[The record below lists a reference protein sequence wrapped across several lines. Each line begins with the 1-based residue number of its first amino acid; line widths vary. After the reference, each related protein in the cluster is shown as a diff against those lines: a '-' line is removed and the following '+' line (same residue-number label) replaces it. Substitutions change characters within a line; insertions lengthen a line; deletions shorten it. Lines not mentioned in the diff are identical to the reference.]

1 MVPNPNSIIEGVP
14 MRLLSTIVCTLLMA
28 GALSGVVLAQV
39 PSAPTH
45 LVVSTMMGGAALE
58 WDTSAHAIGYKV
70 YRSID
75 TMAFGEIGIVERHSF
90 VDFFVYPRF
99 TYRYYVTALNLAG
112 ESTPS
117 DTVEFMVGP
126 PPPPPGFGVI
136 KGMVADSSS
145 GAPINGAIVQFF
157 KPFRAW
163 RMRFERTDTAGNY
176 FARLDSGRYLMRA
189 EAPGY
194 FPKWY
199 NNVDVPDSGSLVTVG
214 PHDTATV
221 NFTLHAIHPPLF
233 AHVSGSVTD
242 TSGTPLKGAWVG
254 FMRTH
259 RELLELEHLLHT
271 FGGLPGER
279 IVIPD
284 IGQLPGVVWAG
295 RTDSSGNYRGSVIE
309 GLRYVALAYKP
320 GYGLRFFDGKR
331 SPFDADRIYVTRD
344 TTGINFALP
353 LRSVSP
359 DSIAG
364 TVVDSTGAGIASHVI
379 LVRLTVN
386 GPLITH
392 YRATD
397 SLGNFTFHHV
407 DPGKFFL
414 RAIPVDGYHPAW
426 YSASQCGVR
435 NYHHADT
442 LTLSGNIPGLQ
453 VCVSPNSDS
462 GFTSIAGM
470 LHGSGSY
477 FSAQAATSIPGVA
490 VYAVSSTTGQI
501 VSYDIAELD
510 GSFSIENLPPDTYT
524 LVGDKEGYTSAATG
538 SVGVDETNFAV
549 TNASLSLTPD
559 APLAVHDLPQ
569 AVPSVYRLEQ
579 NYPNPFNP
587 TTTIGYALPENSH
600 VTLEVYNVLGQRVMT
615 LKNGVENAGYKTVQL
630 DASAAE
636 GGLPSGIYFYRLEA
650 MSTANSNHSFT
661 MVRKLVL
668 LK

>member
-1 MVPNPNSIIEGVP
+1 MVTNQNSIIKGIL
-14 MRLLSTIVCTLLMA
+14 MRLLGTIVCTLLMA
-28 GALSGVVLAQV
+28 GALSGVMFAQV

-45 LVVSTMMGGAALE
+45 LVVSTIMGGAMLE
-58 WDTSAHAIGYKV
+58 WDTSAHALGYRV

-75 TMAFGEIGIVERHSF
+75 TIAFGGIGIVERHSF

-136 KGMVADSSS
+136 KGMVADDSS
-145 GAPINGAIVQFF
+145 GAPVNGTIVQFF

-163 RMRFERTDTAGNY
+163 RMRFERTDSAGNY
-176 FARLDSGRYLMRA
+176 FARLDSGKYLVRA

-199 NNVDVPDSGSLVTVG
+199 NNVNVPDSGSLVTIG
-214 PHDTATV
+214 SHDTVTA
-221 NFTLHAIHPPLF
+221 NFALHAFRPPAF
-233 AHVSGSVTD
+233 AHVSGSVID
-242 TSGTPLKGAWVG
+242 TSGTPLKGAWVAY
-254 FMRTH
+254 MRTH
-259 RELLELEHLLHT
+259 RELLELEHLLHI
-271 FGGLPGER
+271 FGGLPAER
-279 IVIPD
+279 LFIPD
-284 IGQLPGVVWAG
+284 LGHLPGVVWAG
-295 RTDSSGNYRGSVIE
+295 RTDSSGNYAGAVIE

-320 GYGLRFFDGKR
+320 GYALRFFDGKR
-331 SPFDADRIYVTRD
+331 SPFDADRIYVTGD
-344 TTGINFALP
+344 TSGINFALP
-353 LRSVSP
+353 LRSVSS

-379 LVRLTVN
+379 LIRLTVN
-386 GPLITH
+386 GLLITH

-397 SLGNFTFHHV
+397 SLGNFIFHHV
-407 DPGKFFL
+407 DPGKFLL

-426 YSASQCGVR
+426 YSASQCGVE

-442 LTLSGNIPGLQ
+442 LTLSGSMTGLQ

-462 GFTSIAGM
+462 GFTTIAGM
-470 LHGSGSY
+470 LHGPQSY
-477 FSAQAATSIPGVA
+477 FSTRAATSIPGVA
-490 VYAVSSTTGQI
+490 VYAVSSTSGQI
-501 VSYDIAELD
+501 VAYDIVESD
-510 GSFSIENLPPDTYT
+510 GSFAIENLPPDTYT
-524 LVGDKEGYTSAATG
+524 LVGDKEGYTSAA
-538 SVGVDETNFAV
+538 SASFSVDETNFAL

-559 APLAVHDLPQ
+559 APLAVHDPPQ
-569 AVPSVYRLEQ
+569 AVPGVYRLEQ

-587 TTTIGYALPENSH
+587 TTTIGYTLPENSH
-600 VTLEVYNVLGQRVMT
+600 VMLEVYNVLGQRVMT

-650 MSTANSNHSFT
+650 TSTAKPNNTFT

>member
-1 MVPNPNSIIEGVP
+1 MVTNHYSIIKGVR
-14 MRLLSTIVCTLLMA
+14 MRLLSTIVCMLFIA
-28 GALSGVVLAQV
+28 GALSGVALAQV

-45 LVVSTMMGGAALE
+45 LVVSTATIGATLD
-58 WDTSAHAIGYKV
+58 WDTSVRALGYRV
-70 YRSID
+70 YRSVD
-75 TMAFGEIGIVERHSF
+75 TMAFEGLGIVERHNF
-90 VDFFVYPRF
+90 VDFFVYPGF

-112 ESTPS
+112 ESAPS

-136 KGMVADSSS
+136 KGIVTDELSK
-145 GAPINGAIVQFF
+145 APIDGAIVQFF

-163 RMRFERTDTAGNY
+163 KMRFERTDSAGNY
-176 FARLDSGRYLMRA
+176 FARLDSGRYLFRA

-194 FPKWY
+194 FSKWY
-199 NNVDVPDSGSLVTVG
+199 DNVSVPDSGSLVTLG
-214 PHDTATV
+214 PYDTVVA
-221 NFTLHAIHPPLF
+221 NFTLQAVHPPSF

-242 TSGTPLKGAWVG
+242 TSGVPLNGAFVG

-259 RELLELEHLLHT
+259 RELLELEHLVHL

-279 IVIPD
+279 IFVPD

-295 RTDSSGNYRGSVIE
+295 RTDSSGNYTGTVVE

-320 GYGLRFFDGKR
+320 GYALRFFNGKQ
-331 SPFDADRIYVTRD
+331 SPFDADRIYVTGD

-353 LRSVSP
+353 PRSVSP
-359 DSIAG
+359 DSIGG

-379 LVRLTVN
+379 LVRLTTS

-397 SLGNFTFHHV
+397 SLGNFMFQHV
-407 DPGKFFL
+407 DTGKFFV
-414 RAIPVDGYHPAW
+414 RAIPIDGYHPAW
-426 YSASQCGVR
+426 YSASLCGVE

-442 LTLSGNIPGLQ
+442 LTLSTSITGIQ
-453 VCVSPNSDS
+453 ICVSPNSDS
-462 GFTSIAGM
+462 GFTSIAGL
-470 LHGSGSY
+470 LHGSSSS
-477 FSAQAATSIPGVA
+477 FTTQAATVIPGVA
-490 VYAVSSTTGQI
+490 VYAVSSTSGQI
-501 VSYDIAELD
+501 VAYDIVESD
-510 GSFSIENLPPDTYT
+510 GTFSIENLPPDTYT
-524 LVGDKEGYTSAATG
+524 LVGDKEGYTSTASA
-538 SVGVDETNFAV
+538 SIGVDETNFAV

-559 APLAVHDLPQ
+559 VVTAVTNPPR
-569 AVPSVYRLEQ
+569 AIPSVYRLDQ

-615 LKNGVENAGYKTVQL
+615 LENGLQNAGYKTVQL
-630 DASAAE
+630 NASAAD
-636 GGLPSGIYFYRLEA
+636 GGLPSGIYFYRLQA
-650 MSTANSNHSFT
+650 TSTLKPGNTFT

>member
-1 MVPNPNSIIEGVP
+1 
-14 MRLLSTIVCTLLMA
+14 MRLLSATVCALLMA
-28 GALSGVVLAQV
+28 GTLSGVALAQV
-39 PSAPTH
+39 PSAPTD
-45 LVVSTMMGGAALE
+45 LVVSTMMGGAELE
-58 WDTSAHAIGYKV
+58 WAASPHALGYKV
-70 YRSID
+70 YRSVD
-75 TMAFGEIGIVERHSF
+75 TMAFGDLGIVERHNF
-90 VDFFVYPRF
+90 VDFFVYPGF

-163 RMRFERTDTAGNY
+163 RMRFERTDSAGNY
-176 FARLDSGRYLMRA
+176 FARLDSGKYLVRA
-189 EAPGY
+189 EAMGY
-194 FPKWY
+194 LPKWY
-199 NNVDVPDSGSLVTVG
+199 NNVYVPDSGSLVTLG
-214 PHDTATV
+214 PHDTVVAD
-221 NFTLHAIHPPLF
+221 FTLHALRPPLF
-233 AHVSGSVTD
+233 AHVSGSITD
-242 TSGTPLKGAWVG
+242 TSGTPLKGAWVAY
-254 FMRTH
+254 MRTH
-259 RELLELEHLLHT
+259 RELLELEHLLHI

-279 IVIPD
+279 LFIPD
-284 IGQLPGVVWAG
+284 LGHLHGVVWAG
-295 RTDSSGNYRGSVIE
+295 RTDSSGNYAGSVIE

-320 GYGLRFFDGKR
+320 GYALRFFNGKR
-331 SPFDADRIYVTRD
+331 SPFDADRIYVTGD
-344 TTGINFALP
+344 TTGIDFALP
-353 LRSVSP
+353 PRSVSP
-359 DSIAG
+359 DSIGG
-364 TVVDSTGAGIASHVI
+364 TVVDSTGSGIASHVI
-379 LVRLTVN
+379 LVRLTVS

-407 DPGKFFL
+407 DPGKFLL

-426 YSASQCGVR
+426 YSASQCGVE

-442 LTLSGNIPGLQ
+442 LTLSTSITGLQ

-462 GFTSIAGM
+462 GFTSIAG
-470 LHGSGSY
+470 LLRGSGSH
-477 FSAQAATSIPGVA
+477 FSAQAATIIPGVA
-490 VYAVSSTTGQI
+490 VYAVSSTSGQI
-501 VSYDIAELD
+501 VAYDMVETD

-524 LVGDKEGYTSAATG
+524 LVGDKEGYTSAA
-538 SVGVDETNFAV
+538 SASISVDETNFAV
-549 TNASLSLTPD
+549 TNASLSLSPD
-559 APLAVHDLPQ
+559 AVLAVNEPPQ
-569 AVPSVYRLEQ
+569 VVPSVYRLDQ

-615 LKNGVENAGYKTVQL
+615 LENGVENAGYKTVQL
-630 DASAAE
+630 DASAAN

-650 MSTANSNHSFT
+650 TSTAKPNNTFT